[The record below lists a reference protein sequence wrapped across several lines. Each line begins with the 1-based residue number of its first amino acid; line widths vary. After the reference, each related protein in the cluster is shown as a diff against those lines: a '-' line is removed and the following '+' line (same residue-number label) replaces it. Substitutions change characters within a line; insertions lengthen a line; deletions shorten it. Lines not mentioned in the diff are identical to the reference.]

1 MQQLTGV
8 DTQFLAMETPRIFGH
23 VAGLAIYDPTT
34 APGGRLGV
42 EDVCRLIGERIHL
55 LPPFRRRLVAVPFDL
70 DHPYWIEDPDF
81 DLDFHVR
88 ESAVPPPGDDRQL
101 AETVARITARP
112 LDRGHPLWE
121 IYVIHGLRDGHVA
134 LLSKVHHAAVD
145 GISGNEIL
153 SVLLDSEPEGREI
166 EPPDAPLVPD
176 RVPSQREMLAR
187 GIAALPRQP
196 IRGLRSLPST
206 LAHVDDLPGVGA
218 IPGSHLLARA
228 AGEVRRRMPGLP
240 DGEVLDTVA
249 VRAPQ
254 TRFNDRVS
262 AHRRFAFGAVPL
274 DRVKAIKNAA
284 QMTVNDVVMAVCA
297 GGLRTWLLERDELP
311 EEPLVAMVPL
321 SVRTAEERGTFGNRV
336 SMMFVPIATDIA
348 DPLERLRRSHETMLI
363 AKERFKAVPASILQ
377 DAAQLL
383 PAAVVSR
390 ASRVTA
396 LVNGIS
402 RLRPL
407 NVVISNVP
415 GPRTPLYLA
424 GARLV
429 AHYPV
434 SVVTDGAGLNI
445 TCMSYLD
452 RIDFGLVGDR
462 DQLDDGWALM
472 GAIEGALAELD
483 EAAAAQESG

>member
-1 MQQLTGV
+1 MRQLTSL
-8 DTQFLAMETPRIFGH
+8 DAQFLAVESARVYGH
-23 VAGLAIYDPTT
+23 VGSMAVYDPKT
-34 APGGRLGV
+34 APGGSV
-42 EDVCRLIGERIHL
+42 EIGDVCRLLGERIHQ
-55 LPPFRRRLVAVPFDL
+55 LPPFRWKLVEVPFGLDL
-70 DHPYWIEDPDF
+70 PYWIEDPDF
-81 DLDFHVR
+81 DLDFHIR
-88 ESAVPPPGDDRQL
+88 ESAVPPPGDEVQL
-101 AETVARITARP
+101 ARTVARIFARP
-112 LDRGHPLWE
+112 LDRNRPLWE
-121 IYVIHGLRDGHVA
+121 LYLIHGLKGGKVA
-134 LLSKVHHAAVD
+134 MLTKVHHSVVD
-145 GISGNEIL
+145 GVAGNEIL
-153 SVLLDSEPEGREI
+153 SVLLDASPDGREV
-166 EPPDAPLVPD
+166 EPPDGPLVPD

-196 IRGLRSLPST
+196 IRALRSLPST

-336 SMMFVPIATDIA
+336 SMMFVPIATDVA

>member
-1 MQQLTGV
+1 VRGATAGASMGLGRTEC
-8 DTQFLAMETPRIFGH
+8 TLAEGAG
-23 VAGLAIYDPTT
+23 VAGSQQPGMRARAAGT
-34 APGGRLGV
+34 AHSLRLM
-42 EDVCRLIGERIHL
+42 
-55 LPPFRRRLVAVPFDL
+55 
-70 DHPYWIEDPDF
+70 
-81 DLDFHVR
+81 
-88 ESAVPPPGDDRQL
+88 
-101 AETVARITARP
+101 
-112 LDRGHPLWE
+112 
-121 IYVIHGLRDGHVA
+121 
-134 LLSKVHHAAVD
+134 
-145 GISGNEIL
+145 
-153 SVLLDSEPEGREI
+153 
-166 EPPDAPLVPD
+166 PD